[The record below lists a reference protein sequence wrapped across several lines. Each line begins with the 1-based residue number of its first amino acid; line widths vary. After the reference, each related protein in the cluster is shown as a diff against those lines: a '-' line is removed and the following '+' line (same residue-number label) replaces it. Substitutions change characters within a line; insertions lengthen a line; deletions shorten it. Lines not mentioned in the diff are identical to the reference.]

1 MGLDACVYCD
11 CLEKKRLRKPLPG
24 DVTLKIEADGYP
36 SLERNGATIWEEDGP
51 DWNDFACEH
60 ERRQLIHHRLGNI
73 ALVALLRWELKR
85 EVSLYP
91 ILLGKVVYNGIHA
104 GDYLGLEQFSQ
115 LQVELQRLA
124 TFRCVG
130 DAPQSFSISR
140 FLPNFFPFT
149 LWKQHYSTAA
159 ESNRFMQNFR
169 NQMLELVDAASRI
182 GKPIS
187 F

>member
-11 CLEKKRLRKPLPG
+11 CLEKGRLGKPLPN
-24 DVTLKIEADGYP
+24 DVTLKIEADGCL
-36 SLERNGATIWEEDGP
+36 SLERNGETIWEDGP
-51 DWNDFACEH
+51 DWNDFTCEH

-73 ALVALLRWELKR
+73 ALVALLRWELNR
-85 EVSLYP
+85 EAFVYP

-104 GDYLGLEQFSQ
+104 GDYLRLDQIPQ

-130 DAPQSFSISR
+130 NAPKSFYISR
-140 FLPNFFPFT
+140 FLPDFFPFC
-149 LWKQHYSTAA
+149 LWKKDYSTAEEA
-159 ESNRFMQNFR
+159 DRFMQNFR
-169 NQMLELVDAASRI
+169 NQMLELADAALRV